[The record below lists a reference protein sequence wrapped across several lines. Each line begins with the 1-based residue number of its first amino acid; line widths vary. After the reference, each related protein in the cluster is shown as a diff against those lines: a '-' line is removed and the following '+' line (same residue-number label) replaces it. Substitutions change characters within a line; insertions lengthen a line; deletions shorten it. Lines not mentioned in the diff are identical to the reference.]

1 MKRLLIFLIVFLP
14 FIRGEAQTT
23 TTSDRV
29 VTKSL
34 YLRDWWVDSVKRDT
48 NFLGGNRSIPT
59 AAAVYNFVAGRGA
72 PGYTS
77 VTSLPDSSGLI
88 FHGPNGVKDTVVFEG
103 ETGGSGSSLPS
114 MTGNAG
120 KVLTTDGTTAS
131 WGTVSGGA
139 TTTTALT
146 DVSDAVPANNS
157 TLVYNQDSLKYV
169 PTQVAQYNLT
179 APQNGDLL
187 KYQDGQWV
195 NFTPTY
201 GSGGGSSSFDSIA
214 VTGSTSKLPFAYRRS
229 DTALVIVDGGN
240 EYAWK
245 LHGSNTAIIT
255 NTIMA
260 SAFSAAN
267 GTLLSAYSPEVG
279 SGSWVE
285 ENGNVSEIQDGQ
297 AQLKSGATGDN
308 IASYD
313 IGLSDNYKI
322 TAVGTVS
329 STSSS
334 LQLWFRFGSVTTSG
348 HVIVI
353 TPTYIEMYSAQSGGN
368 FTQTWAETG
377 APPGT
382 TEHTY
387 EIYVQGTSMSLYKDG
402 VMFRN
407 ITLPYT
413 LTGTKVAW
421 AHSGTSWVPGQVKL
435 NSITVT
441 SL

>member
-1 MKRLLIFLIVFLP
+1 MKRLLILLLVLVNLSSF
-14 FIRGEAQTT
+14 GQTT
-23 TTSDRV
+23 VTADRV
-29 VTKSL
+29 VANRGF
-34 YLRDWWVDSVKRDT
+34 YLKDRWVDSIGVDT
-48 NFLGGNRSIPT
+48 AMNGEIRSLPSSDAVHRLVHYRNT
-59 AAAVYNFVAGRGA
+59 ALQKALNDSAAALRISLS
-72 PGYTS
+72 S
-77 VTSLPDSSGLI
+77 V
-88 FHGPNGVKDTVVFEG
+88 
-103 ETGGSGSSLPS
+103 SSLPS
-114 MTGNAG
+114 QTGNAG

>member
-1 MKRLLIFLIVFLP
+1 MKRLLILLLVLVNLSSF
-14 FIRGEAQTT
+14 GQTT
-23 TTSDRV
+23 VTADRV
-29 VTKSL
+29 VANRGF
-34 YLRDWWVDSVKRDT
+34 YLKDRWVDSIGVDT
-48 NFLGGNRSIPT
+48 AMNGEIRSLPSSDAVHRLVHYRNT
-59 AAAVYNFVAGRGA
+59 ALQKALNDSAAALRISLS
-72 PGYTS
+72 S
-77 VTSLPDSSGLI
+77 V
-88 FHGPNGVKDTVVFEG
+88 
-103 ETGGSGSSLPS
+103 SSLPS
-114 MTGNAG
+114 QTGNAG
-120 KVLTTDGTTAS
+120 KYLTTDGTTAS